1 MSTTQESSTSSVT
14 TAAKWP
20 AQTTTFLTN
29 LKTSLSMFDDEIS
42 SLGEEHTTAYKT
54 FVTGYKNAF
63 TDIWPKIQTADV
75 TALLSSVKDTELRA
89 LKHLSEQ
96 LCPDTKPTLIK
107 EKRDVPTPD
116 DILGGLISR
125 LPEQKLPGKEACS
138 LIADIFSN
146 LAEAHTFYACATKA
160 LADIAGLVSPEQLT
174 LILAAAV
181 PPTLQLVMPPGQL
194 SPLSTPPP
202 PPETSTTPTGQQE
215 MIQHCKI
222 QILPNHLAAAFEKCE
237 PRTPTRVLAAAIFSI
252 LERHLFDS
260 TTPRAEVTANF
271 SITPAQLHK
280 AITGVDYKS
289 GPHTYKK
296 KKSVTTETVTTT
308 STVKKT
314 TPGPSTVSKEAST
327 IKEIQAEDTLAS
339 SSDSDSLYNPF

>member
-1 MSTTQESSTSSVT
+1 MSTTQKSGTSAVT
-14 TAAKWP
+14 TAAKRP
-20 AQTTTFLTN
+20 AQTTIFLTK
-29 LKTSLSMFDDEIS
+29 LKTALSIFDDEIS
-42 SLGEEHTTAYKT
+42 SLGEERTTAYET
-54 FVTGYKNAF
+54 FITGYQTAF
-63 TDIWPKIQTADV
+63 TDIWPKIQTANI

-89 LKHLSEQ
+89 LKRLSNQ

-107 EKRDVPTPD
+107 EKRDVPTSD

-125 LPEQKLPGKEACS
+125 IPEQKLPGKEACS
-138 LIADIFSN
+138 LIADIFSD
-146 LAEAHTFYACATKA
+146 LAEAHKFYARAAKG
-160 LADIAGLVSPEQLT
+160 LADIMGLVSPEQLT

-181 PPTLQLVMPPGQL
+181 PPTLQLVMPPSQI

-202 PPETSTTPTGQQE
+202 PPETSTTPTGRQE
-215 MIQHCKI
+215 MIQYCKK
-222 QILPNHLAAAFEKCE
+222 QILPDHLAAAFEKCE
-237 PRTPTRVLAAAIFSI
+237 PRSPTRVLAAAIFST
-252 LERHLFDS
+252 LEQHLFDS
-260 TTPRAEVTANF
+260 TTPRAEVAANF
-271 SITPAQLHK
+271 FITPAQLHK

-308 STVKKT
+308 STIKKT

>member
-1 MSTTQESSTSSVT
+1 M
-14 TAAKWP
+14 
-20 AQTTTFLTN
+20 
-29 LKTSLSMFDDEIS
+29 
-42 SLGEEHTTAYKT
+42 
-54 FVTGYKNAF
+54 
-63 TDIWPKIQTADV
+63 
-75 TALLSSVKDTELRA
+75 
-89 LKHLSEQ
+89 
-96 LCPDTKPTLIK
+96 
-107 EKRDVPTPD
+107 PTPD

-138 LIADIFSN
+138 LIADIFSD
-146 LAEAHTFYACATKA
+146 LAEAHKFYARATKA

-194 SPLSTPPP
+194 SPLSTLPP
-202 PPETSTTPTGQQE
+202 PPETSTTPTGRQE
-215 MIQHCKI
+215 MIQHCKK
-222 QILPNHLAAAFEKCE
+222 QILPNHLADAFDKCE

-260 TTPRAEVTANF
+260 TTPRAEVAANF

-296 KKSVTTETVTTT
+296 KKIVTTETVTTT
-308 STVKKT
+308 STGKKT
-314 TPGPSTVSKEAST
+314 TPGPSTVSKQAST

>member
-14 TAAKWP
+14 TAAKRP

-29 LKTSLSMFDDEIS
+29 LKTSLSIFDDEIS

-89 LKHLSEQ
+89 LKRLSEQ

-138 LIADIFSN
+138 LIADIFSD
-146 LAEAHTFYACATKA
+146 LAEAHTFYARATKA
-160 LADIAGLVSPEQLT
+160 
-174 LILAAAV
+174 
-181 PPTLQLVMPPGQL
+181 LQLVMPPGQL

-202 PPETSTTPTGQQE
+202 PPETSTTPTRRQE
-215 MIQHCKI
+215 MIQHCKT

-260 TTPRAEVTANF
+260 TTPRAEVAANF

-314 TPGPSTVSKEAST
+314 TPRPSTVSKEAST
-327 IKEIQAEDTLAS
+327 INKIQAEDTLAS

>member
-1 MSTTQESSTSSVT
+1 M
-14 TAAKWP
+14 
-20 AQTTTFLTN
+20 
-29 LKTSLSMFDDEIS
+29 
-42 SLGEEHTTAYKT
+42 
-54 FVTGYKNAF
+54 
-63 TDIWPKIQTADV
+63 
-75 TALLSSVKDTELRA
+75 KDTELHA
-89 LKHLSEQ
+89 LKRLSEQ

-138 LIADIFSN
+138 LIADIFSD
-146 LAEAHTFYACATKA
+146 LAEAHKFYARATKA

-202 PPETSTTPTGQQE
+202 PPETSTTPTGRQE
-215 MIQHCKI
+215 MIQHCKR
-222 QILPNHLAAAFEKCE
+222 QILPNHLADAFDKCE

-260 TTPRAEVTANF
+260 TTPRAEVAANF

>member
-14 TAAKWP
+14 TAAKRP

-29 LKTSLSMFDDEIS
+29 LKTSLSIFDDEIS

-63 TDIWPKIQTADV
+63 TDIWPKIQTSDV

-89 LKHLSEQ
+89 LKCLSEQ

-138 LIADIFSN
+138 LIADIFSD
-146 LAEAHTFYACATKA
+146 LAEAHTFYARATKA
-160 LADIAGLVSPEQLT
+160 LADIAGLMSPEQLT

-181 PPTLQLVMPPGQL
+181 PPTLQLVMPPSQL
-194 SPLSTPPP
+194 LPLSTLPP
-202 PPETSTTPTGQQE
+202 PPETSTTPTGRQE
-215 MIQHCKI
+215 MIQHCKR

-260 TTPRAEVTANF
+260 TTPREEVAANF

-296 KKSVTTETVTTT
+296 KKSVTTETVTTM

-314 TPGPSTVSKEAST
+314 TPGPSTVSKEALT